1 MKAVKKAG
9 VAVSM
14 LIVLVLT
21 AFPGGRPES
30 AGMAEGGIIRIR
42 GTLRLVGSEPFTR
55 FVVTE
60 PGGKDYFLEDISRE
74 DATPLLNSEVT
85 VEGVLRIRELK
96 SADNKIT
103 VTEYIITGAGLINP

>member
-1 MKAVKKAG
+1 MKKAG
-9 VAVSM
+9 VVVSI
-14 LIVLVLT
+14 LIVLGFV

-42 GTLRLVGSEPFTR
+42 GTLRLVGNEPFTR
-55 FVVTE
+55 FAVTE
-60 PGGKDYFLEDISRE
+60 PGGKDYFLEDIAEE

-96 SADNKIT
+96 RKSPLTFIK
-103 VTEYIITGAGLINP
+103 L